1 MEVHNEDPPRGG
13 DKRRRQPCS
22 GSGARLKRKCG
33 CVRFRVSWLPRR
45 ATKSPKRFRN
55 SRGNSENL
63 TLFRFLIGCEKAG
76 GESQN
81 SDITRAKGRLCN
93 LMMYRCSKSSTST
106 TFSANQTI
114 PQRLTV
120 AGVPCPMSRTSN
132 MTRILGSSSN
142 RSPLGSV
149 KVLLSSRTEFKL
161 STQSGSKSP
170 SKTIQ
175 CLCDGADDAD
185 MRRRIAVKMPSLHSR
200 VFMSSLPAE
209 QLSCTYEYY
218 KQKYRKDLPS

>member
-1 MEVHNEDPPRGG
+1 MFFLN
-13 DKRRRQPCS
+13 
-22 GSGARLKRKCG
+22 ARTICMLVMLLPLG
-33 CVRFRVSWLPRR
+33 CR
-45 ATKSPKRFRN
+45 AQGLQETVQIALAHYPSITAAKYKTQAAR
-55 SRGNSENL
+55 
-63 TLFRFLIGCEKAG
+63 
-76 GESQN
+76 
-81 SDITRAKGRLCN
+81 SDITRAKGRFCN
-93 LMMYRCSKSSTST
+93 LIMYRCNKSSTST
-106 TFSANQTI
+106 TFSANQTM

-132 MTRILGSSSN
+132 ITRILGSSSN

-185 MRRRIAVKMPSLHSR
+185 MRRSIAVKMPSLHSR
-200 VFMSSLPAE
+200 VLISSLPAE
-209 QLSCTYEYY
+209 QMSCKCENCNR
-218 KQKYRKDLPS
+218 KYRKDLPS